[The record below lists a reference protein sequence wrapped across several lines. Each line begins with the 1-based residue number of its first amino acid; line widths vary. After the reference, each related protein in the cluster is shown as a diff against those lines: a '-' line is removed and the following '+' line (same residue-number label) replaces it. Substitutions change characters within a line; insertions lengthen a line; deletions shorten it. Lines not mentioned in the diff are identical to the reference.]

1 MELPHT
7 TEGQTWGEVFFA
19 LVNLQNLDPLPRAI
33 SNRTIT
39 IGLTS
44 GYLRLET
51 SEGKSS
57 FTKADWEEKKPCWVE
72 QTIFDQNMKELLSK
86 KKSIKL
92 AEQKPYGMAPSTTNN
107 VGTIPKTP
115 RKEKQNICYWDKETA
130 SWKAKEVEFNVL
142 ISSNM
147 PPKTESLVDDP
158 PRSSELQ
165 AKEEGPLFDA
175 PSSDFE
181 NQTQRSRGF
190 RYKEEETQVDHHSP
204 PPDYRKQGSRG
215 SQTRGEIPPANQ
227 QFSLLDQPLRRREPK
242 VRNEAKDYD
251 LLKF

>member
-1 MELPHT
+1 MSFSLVKKGNLQHYLITFQKELLKAVSKSTTIALKEEYDLKTDGTSGARAKEFGHDLTPEPIPNQLVFSIKFHVLEDTLQCGLLCFSLSNWNYPDT

-57 FTKADWEEKKPCWVE
+57 FTKADWVEKKPCWVK

-92 AEQKPYGMAPSTTNN
+92 AEQKPYGMAPSTPNN
-107 VGTIPKTP
+107 VGTISKTP
-115 RKEKQNICYWDKETA
+115 RKRDKTFA
-130 SWKAKEVEFNVL
+130 TGIK
-142 ISSNM
+142 
-147 PPKTESLVDDP
+147 
-158 PRSSELQ
+158 R
-165 AKEEGPLFDA
+165 
-175 PSSDFE
+175 
-181 NQTQRSRGF
+181 QRAGRQ
-190 RYKEEETQVDHHSP
+190 K
-204 PPDYRKQGSRG
+204 K
-215 SQTRGEIPPANQ
+215 
-227 QFSLLDQPLRRREPK
+227 
-242 VRNEAKDYD
+242 
-251 LLKF
+251 